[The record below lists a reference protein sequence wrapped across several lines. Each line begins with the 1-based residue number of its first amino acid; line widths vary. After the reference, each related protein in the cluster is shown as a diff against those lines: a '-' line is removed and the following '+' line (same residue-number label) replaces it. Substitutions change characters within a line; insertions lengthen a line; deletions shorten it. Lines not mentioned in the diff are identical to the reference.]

1 MAKFLLPVETI
12 MLLHLNF
19 LGGKIHLFLLLL
31 LSLSFD
37 ITGILTCSW
46 KKKKSFIVSRDPC
59 HLTSQIVFLPIAL
72 DRCYLNRTFCGD
84 GDVLYLCCP
93 LQ

>member
-12 MLLHLNF
+12 MLLHLKF
-19 LGGKIHLFLLLL
+19 LGVKIFVLFILLCHLISLVFLLAH
-31 LSLSFD
+31 
-37 ITGILTCSW
+37 GG
-46 KKKKSFIVSRDPC
+46 KKKSFIVSGDHC

-72 DRCYLNRTFCGD
+72 DRCYLNRTFCDD

-93 LQ
+93 IQ